1 MVRASVGI
9 EHGVLPP
16 TSDMCPNIDAQ
27 PTTRPSSKIGMTTSQ
42 SLAWLIARAAR
53 VGVGGEQHVALLDR
67 SPSKP
72 SRKSGMDRPNWP
84 TTIFP
89 LGSAISGNSS
99 CCSRMP
105 GESAVRNST
114 SSIS

>member
-1 MVRASVGI
+1 
-9 EHGVLPP
+9 
-16 TSDMCPNIDAQ
+16 
-27 PTTRPSSKIGMTTSQ
+27 MTTSQ
-42 SLAWLIARAAR
+42 SLAWLIAAPQAYGSEVSRTSPSSM
-53 VGVGGEQHVALLDR
+53 V
-67 SPSKP
+67 PSKP
-72 SRKSGMDRPNWP
+72 SRKSGMDSPNWP

-105 GESAVRNST
+105 GDSAVRNST

>member
-1 MVRASVGI
+1 
-9 EHGVLPP
+9 
-16 TSDMCPNIDAQ
+16 
-27 PTTRPSSKIGMTTSQ
+27 MTTSQ
-42 SLAWLIARAAR
+42 SLAWLIAAPHEYGSEVSRT
-53 VGVGGEQHVALLDR
+53 
-67 SPSKP
+67 SPSSMVPSKF

-89 LGSAISGNSS
+89 SASPISGNSS

-105 GESAVRNST
+105 GDSAVRNST

>member
-1 MVRASVGI
+1 VGI

-27 PTTRPSSKIGMTTSQ
+27 PTTRPSTKIGVTTSQ
-42 SLAWLIARAAR
+42 SLAWLIAAPQAYGSE
-53 VGVGGEQHVALLDR
+53 VSNT
-67 SPSKP
+67 SPSSMVPAKP
-72 SRKSGMDRPNWP
+72 SRKSGMDSPNWP
-84 TTIFP
+84 TTIRP

-105 GESAVRNST
+105 GDRAVRNST